1 MNEVE
6 FLTVKTKELHFLVNY
21 ELCFTIFI
29 SICHCI
35 AIDLFI
41 PKFNTIIFLNLSH
54 YLLCN
59 LWNVDNISDVY
70 KMVVLVCLLFAFIFI
85 VFIAKMIISCY
96 SSVFYDFP
104 FIGVD
109 WILNGNLHYWDVPRL
124 PVQQWIVQNCC
135 LLVKNNSI
143 TICYLWLR
151 NEKKTAKKQSQIW
164 CESNLGIF
172 VWIKSNR
179 KTFYKYS
186 YIYISTATTTV
197 IL

>member
-151 NEKKTAKKQSQIW
+151 NEKKNRQKTITNLVWKQFRHLCVNKVESENLLQI
-164 CESNLGIF
+164 
-172 VWIKSNR
+172 
-179 KTFYKYS
+179 
-186 YIYISTATTTV
+186 
-197 IL
+197 